1 MTTQFQDDMYLN
13 NQSDVGRQQD
23 SFKFQRKNT
32 LRLRLIAFVLAVS
45 LPILAVIV
53 IFVSNRGGSL
63 LEEQADSELQAINRG
78 LSDNVSAWLDYN
90 VQLLDLLVTL
100 PEITSMEAEQQKPIL
115 EAIDAAYP
123 HLFLVQTTDVNG
135 MNVARN
141 DDQENKDYNDRLWY
155 QGAMTGAP
163 VTLQSLISRTTG
175 EPALNLAAPI
185 RDENGQII
193 GVGSIVS
200 ELDDISS
207 EVQVSTVGETGF
219 AYVVDA
225 GNRVIAHPNPE
236 FSAELLDISA
246 VPPIVSLRQGT
257 QGLTTFT
264 DGDGQEWRAYVSEL
278 ENGWGVVVQQQTD
291 ELLSGLRLFQR
302 VAWTVAVAGLI
313 VLAFALF
320 WVIHRSLR
328 PIGTLTDTAMAIAA
342 GELDRRVPVQRN
354 DEIGVLAAAFN
365 SMTEQLRNLIGSLEQ
380 RVTAR
385 TQRLELIASLSERL
399 NAILDLD
406 QLLDELVSRV
416 KEQFDYYHAHVYIID
431 DERQSLV
438 VAAGAGEAGAKMK
451 EEHHRISLDTP
462 TSLVARAART
472 QEVVRVDNV
481 READDWLPNPHLQDT
496 YAEMA
501 VPIILQGQVVGVLDV
516 QDDAIGGLD
525 ESDASLLR
533 SLANQV
539 AVAIRNARL
548 FSEVETALAEAR
560 ELQKRYVEQAWDSR
574 RLARRKVG
582 RVQYSLDQMKPLPE
596 TMIAAARQEALVR
609 NELAVVNLPDGDLP
623 GADEGQAATTL
634 VAPIALQ
641 NVPVGDLQLHGLDPN
656 RTWTER
662 ELALIEA
669 VLDQVAQAAENLR
682 LIEETRERASRERLI
697 GQVSD
702 KLRRAPD
709 MDTLLKVAVGE
720 LGRVLGPARTFVHLE
735 PERESEN
742 SPENGSG
749 NGGTTS
755 QHRTATVQEHP
766 TAQPPT
772 ETSGATDNG
781 PQRNGNQ

>member
-1 MTTQFQDDMYLN
+1 MTTQFQEDMPLN

-23 SFKFQRKNT
+23 SLKFQRKNK
-32 LRLRLIAFVLAVS
+32 LQLRLIAFVLAVS

-63 LEEQADSELQAINRG
+63 LEERADNELQTINRG
-78 LSDNVSAWLDYN
+78 LADNVSAWLDYN
-90 VQLLDLLVTL
+90 TQLLNLLVTL
-100 PEITSMEAEQQKPIL
+100 PEITSLEAEQQKPIL

-185 RDENGQII
+185 RDKNGQII

-200 ELDDISS
+200 ELDDISRG
-207 EVQVSTVGETGF
+207 VQVSTIGETGF

-278 ENGWGVVVQQQTD
+278 DNGWGVIVQQQTD

-313 VLAFALF
+313 VLAISLF

-342 GELDRRVPVQRN
+342 GELDRTVPVQGD
-354 DEIGVLAAAFN
+354 DEIGVLATAFN
-365 SMTEQLRNLIGSLEQ
+365 SMTEQLRGLIGSLEQ
-380 RVTAR
+380 RVSAR
-385 TQRLELIASLSERL
+385 TQRLEMIASLSERL
-399 NAILDLD
+399 SAILDFY
-406 QLLDELVSRV
+406 QLLDELVNRV
-416 KEQFDYYHAHVYIID
+416 KEQFGYYHAHVYIID
-431 DERQSLV
+431 NERQNLV

-451 EEHHRISLDTP
+451 EDRHRISLDTP

-481 READDWLPNPHLQDT
+481 RAADDWLPNPLLPDT

-501 VPIILQGQVVGVLDV
+501 VPIILEGQVVGVLDV

-525 ESDASLLR
+525 EGDASLLR

-539 AVAIRNARL
+539 AVAIRNARQ
-548 FSEVETALAEAR
+548 FEEVETTLAEAR
-560 ELQKRYVEQAWDSR
+560 ELQERYVEQAWDIR
-574 RLARRKVG
+574 RMAGHKVG
-582 RVQYSLDQMKPLPE
+582 RVQYSLDEMNPLPE
-596 TMIAAARQEALVR
+596 TMIAAARQEALAR
-609 NELAVVNLPDGDLP
+609 NELAVVTLDGGELS
-623 GADEGQAATTL
+623 GADDDHPPTAL

-641 NVPVGDLQLHGLDPN
+641 NVQVGDLQLHGVGPD

-669 VLDQVAQAAENLR
+669 VIDQVAQAAENLR

-702 KLRRAPD
+702 KLRRASD

-720 LGRVLGPARTFVHLE
+720 LARVLGPARTFIHLE
-735 PERESEN
+735 PEAELENTSEYGSDNGATVSQKEKDTVQAHSTAQTPAES
-742 SPENGSG
+742 SGSNGS
-749 NGGTTS
+749 
-755 QHRTATVQEHP
+755 E
-766 TAQPPT
+766 
-772 ETSGATDNG
+772 
-781 PQRNGNQ
+781 PQVNGNK

>member
-1 MTTQFQDDMYLN
+1 MTTQFQEDMPLN

-23 SFKFQRKNT
+23 SLKFQRKNK
-32 LRLRLIAFVLAVS
+32 LQLRLIAFVLAVS

-63 LEEQADSELQAINRG
+63 LEERADNELQTINRG
-78 LSDNVSAWLDYN
+78 LADNVSAWLDYN
-90 VQLLDLLVTL
+90 TQLLNLLVTL
-100 PEITSMEAEQQKPIL
+100 PEITSLEAEQQKPIL

-185 RDENGQII
+185 RDKNGQII

-200 ELDDISS
+200 ELDDISRG
-207 EVQVSTVGETGF
+207 VQVSTIGETGF

-246 VPPIVSLRQGT
+246 VPPIVALRQGT

-278 ENGWGVVVQQQTD
+278 DNGWGVIVQQQTD

-302 VAWTVAVAGLI
+302 VAWTVTVAGLI
-313 VLAFALF
+313 VLAISLF

-342 GELDRRVPVQRN
+342 GELDRTVPVQGD
-354 DEIGVLAAAFN
+354 DEIGVLATAFN
-365 SMTEQLRNLIGSLEQ
+365 SMTEQLRGLIGSLEQ
-380 RVTAR
+380 RVSAR
-385 TQRLELIASLSERL
+385 TQRLEMIASLSERL
-399 NAILDLD
+399 SAILDFY
-406 QLLDELVSRV
+406 QLLDELVNRV
-416 KEQFDYYHAHVYIID
+416 KEQFGYYHAHVYIID
-431 DERQSLV
+431 NERQNLV

-451 EEHHRISLDTP
+451 EDRHRISLDTP

-481 READDWLPNPHLQDT
+481 RAADDWLPNPLLPDT

-501 VPIILQGQVVGVLDV
+501 VPIILEGQVVGVLDV

-525 ESDASLLR
+525 EGDASLLR

-539 AVAIRNARL
+539 AVAIRNARQ
-548 FSEVETALAEAR
+548 FEEVETTLAEAR
-560 ELQKRYVEQAWDSR
+560 ELQERYVEQAWDIR
-574 RLARRKVG
+574 RMAGHKVG
-582 RVQYSLDQMKPLPE
+582 RVQYSLDEMNPLPE
-596 TMIAAARQEALVR
+596 TMIAAARQEALAR
-609 NELAVVNLPDGDLP
+609 NELAVVTLDGGELS
-623 GADEGQAATTL
+623 GADDDHPPTAL

-641 NVPVGDLQLHGLDPN
+641 NVQVGDLQLHGVGPD

-669 VLDQVAQAAENLR
+669 VIDQVAQAAENLR

-702 KLRRAPD
+702 KLRRASD

-720 LGRVLGPARTFVHLE
+720 LARVLGPARTFIHLE
-735 PERESEN
+735 PEAELENTSEYGSDNGATVSQKEKDTVQAHSTAQTPAES
-742 SPENGSG
+742 SGSNGS
-749 NGGTTS
+749 
-755 QHRTATVQEHP
+755 E
-766 TAQPPT
+766 
-772 ETSGATDNG
+772 
-781 PQRNGNQ
+781 PQVNGNK

>member
-1 MTTQFQDDMYLN
+1 MTTQFQEDMSRN
-13 NQSDVGRQQD
+13 DQSDVDRQQD
-23 SFKFQRKNT
+23 ALKFQRKNT
-32 LRLRLIAFVLAVS
+32 LRLRLIAFVLAIS
-45 LPILAVIV
+45 LPVLAAIV

-63 LEEQADSELQAINRG
+63 LEEHADNELQTINRG

-90 VQLLDLLVTL
+90 TQLLNLLVTL

-123 HLFLVQTTDVNG
+123 HLFLVHTTDVNG
-135 MNVARN
+135 VNVARN
-141 DDQENKDYNDRLWY
+141 DDQENKDYNDRIWY

-163 VTLQSLISRTTG
+163 VTLQSLVSRTTG

-185 RDENGQII
+185 RDDDGQII

-200 ELDDISS
+200 ELDEISN
-207 EVQVSTVGETGF
+207 EVQVSTIGETGF

-236 FSAELLDISA
+236 FSAELLDISP
-246 VPPIVSLRQGT
+246 VPPIVALRQGT

-264 DGDGQEWRAYVSEL
+264 DGEGREWRAYVSEL
-278 ENGWGVVVQQQTD
+278 DNGWGVVVQQQTD

-302 VAWTVAVAGLI
+302 VAWTVAVAGLV

-328 PIGTLTDTAMAIAA
+328 PIGTLTDAAMAIAA
-342 GELDRRVPVQRN
+342 GQLDRTVLVQRD
-354 DEIGVLAAAFN
+354 DEIGVLATAFN
-365 SMTEQLRNLIGSLEQ
+365 SMTDQLRGLIDSLEQ

-399 NAILDLD
+399 SAILDLD
-406 QLLDELVSRV
+406 RLLDELVNRV

-451 EEHHRISLDTP
+451 EERHRISLDAP

-472 QEVVRVDNV
+472 HEVVRVDNV
-481 READDWLPNPHLQDT
+481 READDWLPNPLLPDT
-496 YAEMA
+496 YSEMA
-501 VPIILQGQVVGVLDV
+501 VPIVLEGQVVGVLDV

-560 ELQKRYVEQAWDSR
+560 ELQERYVERAWDSR
-574 RLARRKVG
+574 RLADRKVG
-582 RVQYSLDQMKPLPE
+582 RVQYSLEQMDPLPE

-609 NELAVVNLPDGDLP
+609 KELAVVTLNGGELSDADGDQP
-623 GADEGQAATTL
+623 STTL

-656 RTWTER
+656 RAWTER
-662 ELALIEA
+662 ELALIET
-669 VLDQVAQAAENLR
+669 VIDQVAQAAENLR
-682 LIEETRERASRERLI
+682 LIEETRERAGREQTIREITDRLRAAQSLEMLLETAGRELGQRLGVRHAVLELGVDHEKHI
-697 GQVSD
+697 GADNGQV
-702 KLRRAPD
+702 
-709 MDTLLKVAVGE
+709 
-720 LGRVLGPARTFVHLE
+720 
-735 PERESEN
+735 N
-742 SPENGSG
+742 N
-749 NGGTTS
+749 
-755 QHRTATVQEHP
+755 
-766 TAQPPT
+766 
-772 ETSGATDNG
+772 
-781 PQRNGNQ
+781 